1 MKTFLMMLGA
11 ILVSTPLLAAIGTE
25 GHGGDPLRLL
35 FNDARRYAVE
45 RVSQAKPCEFNVDVR
60 PEVVEWIISHK
71 TELAADIGAAP
82 HMWTLAPQSSCA
94 FTQTQPNSAVAMSFE
109 ACRPLI
115 KDANDAISI
124 LAHESAHHL
133 GIESEIF
140 ADEVGRAIARLGQSS
155 TCNAAPSADPFDPG
169 SCPGR
174 QVSSDEMYSWLPL
187 PHATQRELGKM
198 KAIIRQRTCYGDNFC
213 TNWQEDPSGLHARSE
228 DGVRERRHATEG
240 LVTVHLQRNVPIVIV
255 ESDPGTDHWIRW
267 RTVGSVDASQT
278 MSVFADSNAGPIY
291 FNENVISGLHPYP
304 TRLMG
309 TLTPTC
315 LRQVISTSHK
325 TQDSARNTITIQKE
339 MVILSHFE

>member
-1 MKTFLMMLGA
+1 MKTFLMVLGS
-11 ILVSTPLLAAIGTE
+11 ILVSTPLMAAIGTE

-60 PEVVEWIISHK
+60 PEVVEWIISRK
-71 TELAADIGAAP
+71 AELAADIGSAP
-82 HMWTLAPQSSCA
+82 HMWTLAPQSTCA

-140 ADEVGRAIARLGQSS
+140 ADEVGRAIARVGQSS
-155 TCNAAPSADPFDPG
+155 TCSAMPSSDPFDPG

-198 KAIIRQRTCYGDNFC
+198 KATIRQRTCYGDNFC
-213 TNWQEDPSGLHARSE
+213 TNWQEDPN
-228 DGVRERRHATEG
+228 G
-240 LVTVHLQRNVPIVIV
+240 LVGGRTGVMNGNLLRLNGRVKVELKNDRPLVLV
-255 ESDPGTDHWIRW
+255 ESDALPGGASWST
-267 RTVGSVDASQT
+267 TTFTDASQT
-278 MSVFADSNAGPIY
+278 TKVLSGSNVGALY
-291 FNENVISGLHPYP
+291 LNDLLISGYGHGRPEI
-304 TRLMG
+304 TG
-309 TLTPTC
+309 WVTPTC
-315 LRQVISTSHK
+315 LRQSVSTNRAAK
-325 TQDSARNTITIQKE
+325 DPNGNTITIQKE